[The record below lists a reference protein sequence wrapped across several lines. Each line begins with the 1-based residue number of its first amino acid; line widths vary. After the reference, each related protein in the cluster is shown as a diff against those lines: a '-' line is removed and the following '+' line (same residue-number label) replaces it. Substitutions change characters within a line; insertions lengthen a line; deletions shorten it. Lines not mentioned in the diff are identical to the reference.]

1 MFKHK
6 VFEDHDLAMYMQQK
20 QFELFT
26 LDGGMP
32 FIPPGGMG
40 MPPGMPPMGGVGMG
54 IDRLL
59 MALTGLGIRETILFP
74 LVKPEE

>member
-6 VFEDHDLAMYMQQK
+6 VFEDQDLAMYMQQK

-32 FIPPGGMG
+32 F
-40 MPPGMPPMGGVGMG
+40 MPPMGGMGGMG
-54 IDRLL
+54 PPPMGGPFGR
-59 MALTGLGIRETILFP
+59 
-74 LVKPEE
+74 